1 MGRIVDVTLRGC
13 KLHSETGRLCVD
25 KPDGAS
31 VRIAYCDIEAVL
43 LSERAIDLTG
53 CVLSDLAE
61 AGIPLV
67 VCGKDYLPKGVL
79 NPFGVYHAQT
89 RVLQHQIQARSTTLA
104 RLWQLIVRRKIANQI
119 AMMRWRRASASDL
132 ARMMLTVERGDARNA
147 EGTAARIY
155 WQSMRIFKNRN
166 RDAEDAN
173 RLLNYCYAVI
183 YSATARALCAAGL
196 NPGLG
201 IQHCNGYN
209 DCCLASDVME
219 PFRIA
224 ADYAVVSWMDDH
236 PDMSELTPTC
246 KAELLRT
253 MLGVA
258 WRGRLGETSLSEALA
273 ETAVSLRNCFV
284 ADRHDL
290 ELPEALCA

>member
-132 ARMMLTVERGDARNA
+132 ARMMLTVERGDAR
-147 EGTAARIY
+147 
-155 WQSMRIFKNRN
+155 
-166 RDAEDAN
+166 DAEDAN

-201 IQHCNGYN
+201 IHHCNGYN

-236 PDMSELTPTC
+236 PDMTELTPTC